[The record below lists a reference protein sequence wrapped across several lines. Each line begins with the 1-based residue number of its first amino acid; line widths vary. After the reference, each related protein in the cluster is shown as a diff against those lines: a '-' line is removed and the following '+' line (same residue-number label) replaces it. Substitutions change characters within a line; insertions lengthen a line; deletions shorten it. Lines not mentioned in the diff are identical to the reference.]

1 MEAKVQLRGFDTE
14 GNETVFETVYGNSKS
29 YDICRLCEQIVDCF
43 FQIPFRKNNS
53 IKEFQVTLNF
63 FVRDRETEV
72 YLFSQMPFM
81 VECQENG
88 MFRIYFFGNQM
99 FRGNINK
106 AVIDTID
113 ANFLESIVRT
123 EIEKINIT
131 KL

>member
-1 MEAKVQLRGFDTE
+1 MEAKVQLRGFDTK
-14 GNETVFETVYGNSKS
+14 GNEAVFETVYGNSKS
-29 YDICRLCEQIVDCF
+29 YDICNLCEQIVYCF

-53 IKEFQVTLNF
+53 IKEFQVTLEF

-113 ANFLESIVRT
+113 ANFLQSIVRT